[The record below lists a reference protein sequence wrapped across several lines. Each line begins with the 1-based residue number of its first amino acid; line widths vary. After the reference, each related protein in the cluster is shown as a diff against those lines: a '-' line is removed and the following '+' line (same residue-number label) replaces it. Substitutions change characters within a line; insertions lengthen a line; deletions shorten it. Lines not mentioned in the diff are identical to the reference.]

1 MEQWAVGFGLIVP
14 GKNVTSPRVEHDPM
28 GGPFFFFLF
37 NSPHDPGLSLA
48 TPPTTLLLRNT
59 YTGQIS
65 QWCLRDTQVGIRTIT
80 YFVLLRLQ
88 NSAGSLSACWSD
100 TVQVVP
106 LGDWFELSFTLR
118 GLGSRFPKRENEY
131 SRACSR
137 HARMLYDTAKSRL
150 ILDPIN
156 RPHRLSY

>member
-1 MEQWAVGFGLIVP
+1 MIQWGAL
-14 GKNVTSPRVEHDPM
+14 
-28 GGPFFFFLF
+28 FFFFF
-37 NSPHDPGLSLA
+37 SYSPHDPGLSLA

-59 YTGQIS
+59 YIGEIS
-65 QWCLRDTQVGIRTIT
+65 QWCLWDTQAAIRTIT

-88 NSAGSLSACWSD
+88 IQNSAGSLSSASWSD

-106 LGDWFELSFTLR
+106 LRDWFELSFTLR

-137 HARMLYDTAKSRL
+137 HARMIYDTTKSRF
-150 ILDPIN
+150 
-156 RPHRLSY
+156 